1 MRQQTKIFLQKRPHY
16 MYFLKLHTLAFM
28 FTTLTYAKC
37 MRTGHMVYC

>member
-1 MRQQTKIFLQKRPHY
+1 MNEAQKATANY
-16 MYFLKLHTLAFM
+16 MYFLKFHTLAFM